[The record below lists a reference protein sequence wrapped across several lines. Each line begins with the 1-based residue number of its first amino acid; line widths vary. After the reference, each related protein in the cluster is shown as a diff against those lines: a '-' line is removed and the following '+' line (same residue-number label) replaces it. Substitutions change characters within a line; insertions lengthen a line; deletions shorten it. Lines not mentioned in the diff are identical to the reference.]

1 MLDLIIRGGLIA
13 DGTGKAA
20 YHADVGVKDGK
31 IACIEPKITG
41 EAAREIDAAGLV
53 VSPGFLDIHS
63 HSDGM
68 PYADWL
74 PESKL
79 YQGVTFELVGNC
91 GGSPVPVKH
100 EGTGS
105 LSKYAAERLGIP
117 ADDSLI
123 GVDTYARA
131 AADHGHST
139 NYGTLIGHGNLR
151 ACIVGLDN
159 RDPSEKELAAMEELL
174 DREMTAGA
182 FGMSLGLIYPPS
194 AFAQTW
200 ELDAMAKIVAKHD
213 GVVSVHMRNEGKR
226 VFEALEE
233 MIGVARRTGVHV
245 EISHFKIMTK
255 SLWGQADRLLEMVD
269 NARAEGL
276 RIDCDQYPYA
286 ASYTGLTALVPK
298 WAHSGGR
305 EALLARVKNPEGTFA
320 EELLAE
326 LESRGGIHRVMI
338 ANTHG
343 RFPEWEGLMIAD
355 MMGKFGM
362 SALDTVRELIIRNEG
377 SCSGI
382 YFAQY
387 EEDVEKILARP
398 DIAVGSDG
406 YNYSFDPDINKLT
419 RPHPRSFATFPR
431 ALELMRD
438 KKLLPLEAAVR
449 KMTGVPAQTLGIHDR
464 GILEVG
470 RAADITVFDWNTV
483 SQTGDYMNP
492 YSKPRG
498 IEKVIV
504 AGQVIVEDGV
514 ITDARPGQILRHGR

>member
-13 DGTGKAA
+13 DGTGQTA
-20 YHADVGVKDGK
+20 YHADIGVKDGK
-31 IACIEPKITG
+31 IARIEPEIAEK
-41 EAAREIDAAGLV
+41 AAREIDAQGLV
-53 VSPGFLDIHS
+53 VAPGFLDIHS
-63 HSDGM
+63 HSDLM
-68 PYADWL
+68 PIAEWL

-91 GGSPVPVKH
+91 GGAPVPTIH
-100 EGTGS
+100 DGAGT
-105 LSKYAAERLGIP
+105 LSRYAAGKLGFP
-117 ADDSLI
+117 ADGSFI
-123 GVDTYARA
+123 GTETYARA

-139 NYGTLIGHGNLR
+139 NYGTLVGHSNLR
-151 ACIVGLDN
+151 SCVVGLDN
-159 RDPSEKELAAMEELL
+159 RDPSEAELAAMAELL
-174 DREMTAGA
+174 DRELTDGA

-194 AFAQTW
+194 AFAGTP
-200 ELDAMAKIVAKHD
+200 ELDAMAEVVAKHD

-255 SLWGQADRLLEMVD
+255 SLWGQSARLLEMVD

-276 RIDCDQYPYA
+276 RIDCDQYPYD
-286 ASYTGLTALVPK
+286 ASYTGLSALVPK

-305 EALLARVKNPEGTFA
+305 EALLERVKNPEGTLA

-343 RFPEWEGLMIAD
+343 RYPEWEGLMIAD
-355 MMGKFGM
+355 MMEKFGM
-362 SALDTVRELIIRNEG
+362 SALDTVRELLIRNEG

-387 EEDVEKILARP
+387 EQDVERILARP

-406 YNYSFDPDINKLT
+406 YNYSYDPDINKLT
-419 RPHPRSFATFPR
+419 RPHPRSFATFPH

-449 KMTGVPAQTLGIHDR
+449 KMTGVPAATLGITDR
-464 GILEVG
+464 GILEAG
-470 RAADITVFDWNTV
+470 KAADITIFDWNTV
-483 SQTGDYMNP
+483 CQTGDYLNP
-492 YSKPRG
+492 YSRPRG

-504 AGQVIVEDGV
+504 AGQVIVEDGQ